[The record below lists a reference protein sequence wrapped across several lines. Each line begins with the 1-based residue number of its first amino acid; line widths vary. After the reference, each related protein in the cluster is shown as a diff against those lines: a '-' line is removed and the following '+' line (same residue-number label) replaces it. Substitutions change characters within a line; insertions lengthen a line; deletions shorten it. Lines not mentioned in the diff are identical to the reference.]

1 MCSAPTNT
9 FVFSCWCFHSL
20 PASRGLLFVVGR
32 AKRVVSSLQG
42 FISHHQIK
50 YVGILPYLVASTPP
64 LTRTAAV
71 VGRACEQGWRRAEIM
86 GNYVI
91 SALGVA
97 LAVLGGGLSIKK
109 SFF

>member
-1 MCSAPTNT
+1 MYMS
-9 FVFSCWCFHSL
+9 SLECFTATKYL
-20 PASRGLLFVVGR
+20 GALLLF
-32 AKRVVSSLQG
+32 
-42 FISHHQIK
+42 
-50 YVGILPYLVASTPP
+50 PPP
-64 LTRTAAV
+64 LTRTAV
-71 VGRACEQGWRRAEIM
+71 VGRACVQGWRRAEIM